1 MASRRVEPISPTQGK
16 GLNVPNAKKHPRG
29 KHARVAISKAQKEKY
44 GIANQKSNLRFA
56 LQT

>member
-1 MASRRVEPISPTQGK
+1 MQKTSTR
-16 GLNVPNAKKHPRG
+16 

-44 GIANQKSNLRFA
+44 GVANQKSNLRFA